1 MAKIIRAA
9 TVGTSL
15 YSFCKGFLRELKAEG
30 YEVVAL
36 SSVDEDFLLLA
47 ESDGVRTI
55 GVSMERHISPIKD
68 LRSLYNIYKVF
79 RSEKPDMVH
88 SMTPK
93 AGLLCMIA
101 SWMARVPVRVH
112 TFTGLVWPTAT
123 GVSRQ
128 ILKMTDRIT
137 CWCATDIIP
146 EGEGVKNDLINGR
159 ITRKQLKVLGYGNVR
174 GTDLDYYKRSGER
187 SASHSPLTFIF
198 VGRLVGDK
206 GVNELVK
213 AFAKLYET
221 NKDLRLLLVGHKE
234 QNLDPLAEETMRL
247 IDDCPGIEAVGNQA
261 DVRPWMEQSDVLVL
275 PSYREGFP
283 NVVLEAGAM
292 ELPCIVTDINGAREI
307 VLVQRNDIVSPR
319 SDMKICENGIVIPS
333 KSTDALAAAMQWMVG
348 HPEVREQM
356 AAVARPWVEAR
367 WEQSFVRKCLKDF
380 YAEKLR

>member
-1 MAKIIRAA
+1 MVKIIRSA
-9 TVGTSL
+9 TVPSSL
-15 YSFCKGFLRELKAEG
+15 NVFCKDFLSELKSDG
-30 YEVVAL
+30 YDVVAL
-36 SSVDEDFLLLA
+36 SSPD
-47 ESDGVRTI
+47 SDLVEVGEREGVRTI
-55 GVSMERHISPIKD
+55 GVHMERHISPIKD

-213 AFAKLYET
+213 AFAKLYEA
-221 NKDLRLLLVGHKE
+221 NQDLRLLLVGPKE
-234 QNLDPLAEETMRL
+234 AELDPLAEDTMRL

-367 WEQSFVRKCLKDF
+367 WEQSFVRKCLKEF

>member
-1 MAKIIRAA
+1 MKKILR
-9 TVGTSL
+9 TSTIGASL
-15 YSFCKGFLRELKAEG
+15 NDFCKGLLQELKGKG
-30 YEVVAL
+30 YEIVAL
-36 SSVDEDFLLLA
+36 SSPDADLKEL
-47 ESDGVRTI
+47 EIREGVRTI
-55 GVSMERHISPIKD
+55 GVNMERQISLLKD
-68 LRSLYNIYKVF
+68 VKALYSIYKVMCE
-79 RSEKPDMVH
+79 EKPDMVH

-146 EGEGVKNDLINGR
+146 EGEGVRNDLINGH
-159 ITRKQLKVLGYGNVR
+159 ITRKPLKVLGYGNVK
-174 GTDLDYYKRSGER
+174 GVNLEHYKRCEER
-187 SASHSPLTFIF
+187 GASHSPLTFIF

-221 NKDLRLLLVGHKE
+221 NKDLRLLLVGRKE
-234 QNLDPLAEETMRL
+234 QNLDPLAEDTMRL

-367 WEQSFVRKCLKDF
+367 WEQSFVRRCLKDF